1 MGSRTTTLLGLHL
14 LLVLY
19 SCSGIFS
26 KLASG
31 VEFLSLRFCLYYA
44 VILAILFIYAIGWQQ
59 ALKRMPLTSAFA
71 NKAITVFWGIVWGL
85 VVFGESITLP
95 KIVGAAFIIS
105 GVILFA
111 IADGELH
118 KQDQAEAGQ
127 DGDA

>member
-1 MGSRTTTLLGLHL
+1 MGLHL

-44 VILAILFIYAIGWQQ
+44 AILAILFIYAIGWQQ

-95 KIVGAAFIIS
+95 KIVGAALIIS

-111 IADGELH
+111 FADGELH